1 MPENITHYLDH
12 AGMRADKFFKTTLFQ
27 GNHLMIGLNCLEPG
41 QVQPVHNHTDQD
53 KFYYVIE
60 GRGEFSIGE
69 QVTAAGP
76 GSIVW
81 ARAGVSHGVV
91 NKGSERLTI
100 LVGIA
105 PSPK

>member
-12 AGMRADKFFKTTLFQ
+12 VGAKPDKFFKTTLFQ

-41 QVQPVHNHTDQD
+41 QVQPVHDHADQD

-60 GRGEFSIGE
+60 GRGEFTIGE
-69 QVTAAGP
+69 QVTVAVP

-81 ARAGVSHGVV
+81 AKAGVPHGVA
-91 NKGSERLTI
+91 NEGFERLTI